1 MAENK
6 IKIQNVL
13 SEQLDKHCYIVWYD
27 TDGRMEE
34 RVTGMD
40 IVQCRH
46 SLALCYGG

>member
-13 SEQLDKHCYIVWYD
+13 SEQFDKHCYIVWYD

-46 SLALCYGG
+46 SLALCYGE

>member
-13 SEQLDKHCYIVWYD
+13 SEQLGKHCYIVWYD

-46 SLALCYGG
+46 SLALCYGE